1 MAAKTLPRVNPKSVT
16 ILAMGPTTMQYISQ
30 IGGQFERPTKH
41 VWAINNA
48 GMWFHD
54 IDLIIAMDDFK
65 RDSKTHPKYVKAL
78 TNRGVPIL
86 TCTTYETYPSQQE
99 YPTVEVMVYLDVAS
113 DWAPHPLD
121 NSCNYALAYA
131 MYRGM
136 KEIHLYGYEF
146 RAPITE
152 KAYMEAQKYAMEKY
166 GRNTPDWFGFYMK
179 PWLPKAQ
186 EPGEES
192 CHWLLGLCHGRGI
205 KVRFS
210 ENTTLVSASLPRFYY
225 GYTQQPD
232 I

>member
-1 MAAKTLPRVNPKSVT
+1 MAAKTSTRVNPKSVT
-16 ILAMGPTTMQYISQ
+16 ILAMGPTTTYYISQ
-30 IGGQFERPTKH
+30 IGGQFEKPTNE

-65 RDSKTHPKYVKAL
+65 RDSKTHPQYVHRL
-78 TNRGVPIL
+78 TTRGVPIL
-86 TCTTYETYPSQQE
+86 TCTTYPEYPLLRE
-99 YPTVEVMVYLDVAS
+99 YPTSGVMAYLDVDP

-131 MYRGM
+131 MYLGFT
-136 KEIHLYGYEF
+136 EIHLYGFEF
-146 RAPITE
+146 KTSITR
-152 KAYMEAQKYAMEKY
+152 KAYIEAQKYAMDKY

-179 PWLPKAQ
+179 DWMPKAQ

-205 KVRFS
+205 NVRLTDG
-210 ENTTLVSASLPRFYY
+210 TTLVSAHLPRFFY
-225 GYTQQPD
+225 GYTKQPD

>member
-1 MAAKTLPRVNPKSVT
+1 MAAKTPTRVNPKSVT

-78 TNRGVPIL
+78 TNRGVPVL
-86 TCTTYETYPSQQE
+86 TCTAHEEYPSLQE
-99 YPTVEVMVYLDVAS
+99 YPTAEVMEYLRVNPDF
-113 DWAPHPLD
+113 APHPLD

-131 MYRGM
+131 MYLGM
-136 KEIHLYGYEF
+136 TEIHLYGFEF
-146 RAPITE
+146 RAAMTK
-152 KAYMEAQKYAMEKY
+152 KAYIEAQKYAMERY
-166 GRNTPDWFGFYMK
+166 GRVPEWFGFYMK
-179 PWLPKAQ
+179 EWLPRPG

-205 KVRFS
+205 KIRCS
-210 ENTTLVSASLPRFYY
+210 EDTTLLSASLPKFFY
-225 GYTQQPD
+225 GFQDQPD
-232 I
+232 L